1 MLLKN
6 INEWILLFIIIGVI
20 SLVGNFVGYN
30 IMSLNAIAG
39 ISVLIIISLI
49 SLVLNK
55 VVPVN
60 FPTIGY
66 VSIIAVLIS
75 TPWTPGSDLILSW
88 TNEVELLALATP
100 VLAYAGIS
108 IGRSWTDFLKI
119 GWKSIVVA
127 SVVMIGTFIGS
138 AIIAEIILN
147 IQGII

>member
-1 MLLKN
+1 MLKN